1 MPSAVKWR
9 DGFSAED
16 THQLAERQGRVTC
29 GVARDLQSRR
39 CCLTSPLRKSP
50 SFQRSLKLTAP
61 RGLPTLLVSTA
72 KRNAGALGCELTANE
87 ADLMG
92 SAGERDRST
101 SSNFGDFQLGVY
113 ADAVKGVNSRY
124 PFDFRSIER
133 KASEALPDWV
143 YRYVS
148 AAAGDG
154 RTQQANIDAYFHYG
168 IIPRMMVS
176 PPERDLSID
185 LFAKR
190 FESPIF
196 MCPIGLVGLCSPD
209 FQGDVAAARAS
220 AATGVPFTLSTFSQA
235 PMEEVIKHAGTTPS
249 FFQLYLPA
257 DRELAASLISRA
269 EASGYSAL
277 VVTVDSWTLGFRP
290 TDLERGNFPQF
301 RGFCMENY
309 YSDKNFTKHL
319 AKPPREDQPAAL
331 AHYAKIFAYPMTWED
346 LRWIRSQ
353 TKLPI
358 AVKGIQHPDDA
369 RMAIDNGA
377 DVLYCTNHG
386 GRQANSGISTLQLL
400 PGVVKAAG
408 STPVMFDSGVR
419 DATDAVIALALGA
432 TAVGIG
438 RPYAYALSYGASES
452 LTHYLQSFLA
462 EFDLT
467 LAICGFK
474 DIATLKEAGCEQA
487 LTIGR

>member
-1 MPSAVKWR
+1 LAPIVSQELNRRVA
-9 DGFSAED
+9 
-16 THQLAERQGRVTC
+16 QLASALDRIRSFLYGGSIATQPTS
-29 GVARDLQSRR
+29 ARIRAPQSIVVRHNDG
-39 CCLTSPLRKSP
+39 CS
-50 SFQRSLKLTAP
+50 
-61 RGLPTLLVSTA
+61 TLSCRTSTA
-72 KRNAGALGCELTANE
+72 SAGFPMIRGPALGRRELFMISRKEQVAMSDNY
-87 ADLMG
+87 
-92 SAGERDRST
+92 
-101 SSNFGDFQLGVY
+101 GDFQLGVY

-133 KASEALPDWV
+133 KAAEALPDWV

-154 RTQQANIDAYFHYG
+154 RTQQANIDAYSHYG
-168 IIPRMMVS
+168 IVPRMMVS

-185 LFAKR
+185 LFGKHL
-190 FESPIF
+190 ESPIF
-196 MCPIGLVGLCSPD
+196 MCPIGLVGLCAPD
-209 FQGDVAAARAS
+209 FQGDVAAAQAS
-220 AATGVPFTLSTFSQA
+220 AATGVPFTLSTFSQTR
-235 PMEEVIKHAGTTPS
+235 MEDVIKHAGDTPN
-249 FFQLYLPA
+249 FFQLYLPG
-257 DRELAASLISRA
+257 DRELAASFIGRA
-269 EASGYSAL
+269 QAAGYSAL
-277 VVTVDSWTLGFRP
+277 VVTVDSWTLGYRP
-290 TDLERGNFPQF
+290 ADLERGNFPQF

-309 YSDKNFTKHL
+309 YTDENFTKHL

-331 AHYAKIFAYPMTWED
+331 AHYAKIFAHPLTWED

-353 TKLPI
+353 TTLPI

-369 RMAIDNGA
+369 RAAIDNGA

-400 PGVVKAAG
+400 PAVVKAAG

-438 RPYAYALSYGASES
+438 RPYAYALSYGGTES
-452 LTHYLQSFLA
+452 LTHYLKSFLA
-462 EFDLT
+462 ELDLT

-474 DIATLKEAGCEQA
+474 DIATLKNAGCEQA
-487 LTIGR
+487 LTFGR

>member
-1 MPSAVKWR
+1 M
-9 DGFSAED
+9 
-16 THQLAERQGRVTC
+16 
-29 GVARDLQSRR
+29 
-39 CCLTSPLRKSP
+39 
-50 SFQRSLKLTAP
+50 
-61 RGLPTLLVSTA
+61 A
-72 KRNAGALGCELTANE
+72 K
-87 ADLMG
+87 
-92 SAGERDRST
+92 
-101 SSNFGDFQLGVY
+101 NFGDWQWTVY
-113 ADAVKGVNSRY
+113 GDAVHGISSRF
-124 PFDFRSIER
+124 PFDFESIER
-133 KASEALPDWV
+133 KAFDAMPDWV

-154 RTQQANIDAYFHYG
+154 RTQRANIDAYSRYG

-176 PPERDLSID
+176 PPERDLSIN
-185 LFAKR
+185 LFGKQLP
-190 FESPIF
+190 SPMF
-196 MCPIGLVGLCSPD
+196 MAPIGLIGLCSPD

-220 AATGVPFTLSTFSQA
+220 AETGVPFTLSTFSQA
-235 PMEEVIKHAGTTPS
+235 PMEDVIKHAGSTPN
-249 FFQLYLPA
+249 FYQLYLPG
-257 DRELAASLISRA
+257 DRELAASFIGRA
-269 EASGYSAL
+269 GAARYSAL

-290 TDLERGNFPQF
+290 ADLERGNFPQF

-309 YSDKNFTKHL
+309 YSDENFTKHL
-319 AKPPREDQPAAL
+319 AKPPADDQPAAL

-353 TKLPI
+353 TKLPV

-400 PGVVKAAG
+400 PGVVEAAG
-408 STPVMFDSGVR
+408 STPVMFDSGMR

-438 RPYAYALSYGASES
+438 RPYAYALSYGGTES
-452 LTHYLQSFLA
+452 LAHYLKSFLA

-474 DIATLKEAGCEQA
+474 DIATLKQAGCEEA
-487 LTIGR
+487 LTFRS

>member
-1 MPSAVKWR
+1 MA
-9 DGFSAED
+9 
-16 THQLAERQGRVTC
+16 
-29 GVARDLQSRR
+29 
-39 CCLTSPLRKSP
+39 
-50 SFQRSLKLTAP
+50 
-61 RGLPTLLVSTA
+61 
-72 KRNAGALGCELTANE
+72 
-87 ADLMG
+87 
-92 SAGERDRST
+92 SAGERDRSM

-113 ADAVKGVNSRY
+113 ADAVRGVNSRY

-185 LFAKR
+185 LFAKH

-235 PMEEVIKHAGTTPS
+235 PMEEVIKHVGTTPS

-257 DRELAASLISRA
+257 DREPAASLISRA

-277 VVTVDSWTLGFRP
+277 LMTVDSWTLGFRP
-290 TDLERGNFPQF
+290 IDLERGNFPQF

-309 YSDKNFTKHL
+309 YSDNNFTKHL
-319 AKPPREDQPAAL
+319 AKPPHEDQAAAL
-331 AHYAKIFAYPMTWED
+331 QHSLKIFVHSLSWED
-346 LRWIRSQ
+346 LRWIRTQ

-369 RMAIDNGA
+369 RLAIEHGA
-377 DVLYCTNHG
+377 DVIYCTNHG
-386 GRQANSGISTLQLL
+386 GRQANSGISALQLL
-400 PGVVKAAG
+400 PAVVKAAG

-419 DATDAVIALALGA
+419 NPTDAIIALALGA

-438 RPYAYALSYGASES
+438 RPYAYALSYGGAES
-452 LTHYLQSFLA
+452 LTHYLRSFLA
-462 EFDLT
+462 ELDLC

-474 DIATLKEAGCEQA
+474 DIAALKQAGCELA
-487 LTIGR
+487 VHS